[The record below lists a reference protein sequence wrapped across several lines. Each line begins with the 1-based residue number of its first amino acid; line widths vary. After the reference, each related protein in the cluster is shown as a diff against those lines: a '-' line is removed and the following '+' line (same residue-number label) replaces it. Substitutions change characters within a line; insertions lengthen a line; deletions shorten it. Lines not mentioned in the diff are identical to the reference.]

1 MKTEILK
8 STINTQST
16 SMLKKCALELM
27 NDFSEG
33 AGVAFVFVLNE
44 LENRLSET
52 EFLNFTDTL

>member
-16 SMLKKCALELM
+16 SMLKTCALQLM

-33 AGVAFVFVLNE
+33 AGIAFVFVMNE